1 VALTFEQFRCGFGN
15 AVSEDEVRQLYEQ
28 YHVAGSGIPIFQ
40 AAFAN
45 FNPRTE
51 ARADKKNPDRG
62 PMLII
67 GGEED
72 HQVPWAIANATYK
85 EQSENPGV
93 TEVAEIPDRGHS
105 LTIDSGWQE
114 VAQTCLDFIRRSVW
128 SATAGSDDPEFGGA
142 RRTAAARSRCP
153 AALCWPPRSLRP
165 RSTGR
170 HAGPARWARTRP
182 ERR

>member
-1 VALTFEQFRCGFGN
+1 VALTFEQFRYGFGN
-15 AVSEDEVRQLYEQ
+15 AVSQDEARQLYEQ

-67 GGEED
+67 GGEKD

-85 EQSENPGV
+85 EQSKNPGV
-93 TEVAEIPDRGHS
+93 TEVAEIRSRGHS
-105 LTIDSGWQE
+105 LTFRQ
-114 VAQTCLDFIRRSVW
+114 RM
-128 SATAGSDDPEFGGA
+128 
-142 RRTAAARSRCP
+142 ARSSPDLPGLHP
-153 AALCWPPRSLRP
+153 AIRLAGNCRQRRP
-165 RSTGR
+165 
-170 HAGPARWARTRP
+170 
-182 ERR
+182 